1 MVKAIS
7 ADQSKNS
14 STSSGSQL
22 KAKERLRIA
31 GQKNGRESEP
41 PKLPPQGSPP
51 ASDPI
56 TPSLPDRPPT
66 PEQPPLRQQH
76 QLAID
81 SLTRLQ
87 QRTSHELAQPD
98 SYIQSRPITDS
109 LSDSTLQVGLEESTP
124 LLSDSAL
131 KRLVESRAQRS
142 LPHVK
147 FTQAS
152 LSPQPA
158 TEQDRPYLLLALS
171 YVTSLTL
178 QLLKERVSG
187 LATSSDSSLTSW
199 SPLEDPKT

>member
-7 ADQSKNS
+7 ADQSKDS
-14 STSSGSQL
+14 LTSSGLQL

-56 TPSLPDRPPT
+56 TPSLPDPPPT
-66 PEQPPLRQQH
+66 PEQPLLRQQQQ

-81 SLTRLQ
+81 PLTRLQ
-87 QRTSHELAQPD
+87 RIISHELAQPD
-98 SYIQSRPITDS
+98 SYTQSRLITDS
-109 LSDSTLQVGLEESTP
+109 LSDSKLQVGLEESTL
-124 LLSDSAL
+124 LLSASAL

-147 FTQAS
+147 FTLAS

-158 TEQDRPYLLLALS
+158 MKQDRPFLLLALS
-171 YVTSLTL
+171 YVTNLTL
-178 QLLKERVSG
+178 
-187 LATSSDSSLTSW
+187 
-199 SPLEDPKT
+199 